1 MSNYDEIFI
10 EGLKFYATIGIHNW
24 EKNTKQPIIMDISL
38 FIEKIKNNNRD
49 KIDETVDYKSIS
61 YSVKEL
67 VEDNKFELIETMGKE
82 IALLCLKN
90 EKVFEVKVKIN
101 KPEALKIS
109 DNVGIIINRRKNE
122 N

>member
-1 MSNYDEIFI
+1 MILLQLI
-10 EGLKFYATIGIHNW
+10 
-24 EKNTKQPIIMDISL
+24 
-38 FIEKIKNNNRD
+38 NNNRD

>member
-10 EGLKFYATIGIHNW
+10 EGLKFYATIGINNW
-24 EKNTKQPIIMDISL
+24 EKNTKQPIIIDISL

>member
-1 MSNYDEIFI
+1 MFLKNKNFKLNNGILDYDIKDPVTSKVKEFYQEDPFPNYKIDDN
-10 EGLKFYATIGIHNW
+10 KHTILQAG
-24 EKNTKQPIIMDISL
+24 
-38 FIEKIKNNNRD
+38 NNNWVM
-49 KIDETVDYKSIS
+49 KEL
-61 YSVKEL
+61 KEL

-82 IALLCLKN
+82 IALICLKN

>member
-1 MSNYDEIFI
+1 
-10 EGLKFYATIGIHNW
+10 
-24 EKNTKQPIIMDISL
+24 
-38 FIEKIKNNNRD
+38 
-49 KIDETVDYKSIS
+49 
-61 YSVKEL
+61 
-67 VEDNKFELIETMGKE
+67 MGKE